1 MRPTSPLASLGLAF
15 AAVLAASA
23 PALAEPHFAS
33 AAELLDAVRSRRIR
47 EGTHVTLDRVR
58 LTTEP
63 VSPDSGPN
71 EYTTWFY
78 VNDRGRDGDGILVSL
93 PNYYSSGSNP
103 FDEDSEDP
111 YESEID
117 VPTLH
122 RGYEVKVSGRIS
134 SRSDGQGYVLERPTD
149 WDDLETF
156 IDLVTTGT
164 GDDETHAMVTRID
177 VLSTVAAP
185 TPRRPSAVR
194 VLPATE
200 LQPRD
205 LLVITGRDLGDRAK
219 LLWDGRALEVL
230 ERRPGALTAMV
241 PATAQ
246 PGDHL
251 LRVSNPESGPSPGV
265 RVRVV
270 AAAPASPVLKR
281 VERAGGLLVLTGERL
296 RPGPGGTL
304 EVLVGTRKLTVMH
317 GDDRAVIVE
326 APAGLTGS
334 VKVRL
339 AGRDSNA
346 LAIPA
351 ATTGLTGAVPGQ

>member
-1 MRPTSPLASLGLAF
+1 MRPSPFTSLGVAF

-23 PALAEPHFAS
+23 PALAEPQFAS
-33 AAELLDAVRSRRIR
+33 TAELLDAVRSNRVR
-47 EGTHVTLDRVR
+47 EGTLVTLTRAR

-63 VSPDSGPN
+63 VNADSGPN

-78 VNDRGRDGDGILVSL
+78 VNDRGRDGDGVLVAL
-93 PNYYSSGSNP
+93 PNYYTSGSDP

-117 VPTLH
+117 IPTLH
-122 RGYEVKVSGRIS
+122 RGYEVKVSGLIS
-134 SRSDGQGYVLERPTD
+134 SRSDGQGYVLERPLD
-149 WDDLETF
+149 WDHLETF
-156 IDLVTTGT
+156 IDLVVSGT
-164 GDDETHAMVTRID
+164 GDDETHSMVTKIG
-177 VLSTVAAP
+177 VLSTTTAP
-185 TPRRPSAVR
+185 TPARPSNIR
-194 VLPATE
+194 VVPGTD

-230 ERRPGALTAMV
+230 SRRPGALTAAV

-246 PGDHL
+246 AGEHL
-251 LRVSNPESGPSPGV
+251 IRVSNPESGPSPGV

-270 AAAPASPVLKR
+270 ASAPASPLLKR
-281 VERAGGLLVLTGERL
+281 VERAGSVLVLAGERL
-296 RPGPGGTL
+296 RSTAGGTL
-304 EVLVGTRKLTVMH
+304 EVLVGTRKLSIIHADERT
-317 GDDRAVIVE
+317 VIVE
-326 APAGLTGS
+326 APAGLSGS